1 MRKRNILYGVF
12 IFLFSA
18 IGVTAQKRMVVQVED
33 LGLAVARA
41 DDNETVV
48 IVRSPLELTF
58 ESTMDKT
65 VEVYNTEQESGF
77 NKYYIRFSTLPKYRG
92 RKLKIKSYG
101 FDTYTHPLELSA
113 KVPVGI
119 YVVDPDGEIGLT
131 CYQQNLNAGNRLF
144 QECLYDDA
152 QIAYFNALECSDL
165 PEENIIGQ
173 KIEDA
178 MNCGEFRRTADDL
191 YNKQEWVSA
200 KRNYERVV
208 ALNKSDRHSDERIAL
223 CQEYVD
229 NMPRTITGQVTD
241 PSGIAIPGIR
251 IRAEYVKVNKKGDIE
266 YDKEGRP
273 KTEFKD
279 VGTTD
284 DLGCFSITV
293 LNKSRKLLF
302 SGGNLLTDVN
312 YKDNE
317 VNITDDLINI
327 TMSPQLSGRNVQ
339 DILKGGAEIIKL
351 F

>member
-1 MRKRNILYGVF
+1 MEKKKMIYVILL
-12 IFLFSA
+12 FLCSA
-18 IGVTAQKRMVVQVED
+18 LGATAQKKMVVQDED
-33 LGLAVARA
+33 LGLAVARTEE
-41 DDNETVV
+41 NETVV

-101 FDTYTHPLELSA
+101 FDTYTHPLELTA

-152 QIAYFNALECSDL
+152 QIAYFDALECSDL

-178 MNCGEFRRTADDL
+178 MNCGEYRRMADDL
-191 YNKQEWVSA
+191 YTNQDWVAA
-200 KRNYERVV
+200 KGYYERVV
-208 ALNKSDRHSDERIAL
+208 ALNQSDQHSAERIDN
-223 CQEYVD
+223 CQESID
-229 NMPRTITGQVTD
+229 NMPRTITGTVTD
-241 PSGIAIPGIR
+241 ASGNPIPGVR
-251 IRAEYVKVNKKGDIE
+251 IRAEYVKIDKKGRIE
-266 YDKEGRP
+266 RDKEGNP

-284 DLGCFSITV
+284 DFGEYSITV

-312 YKDNE
+312 YKNNE
-317 VNITDDLINI
+317 VVITDSEINV
-327 TMSPQLSGRNVQ
+327 TMSQQLSGRDVEG
-339 DILKGGAEIIKL
+339 ILKGGAEILKL